1 MISKKK
7 KMNQKVYKN
16 IFRVTVNV
24 HLVVKNTTK
33 IKDGIVTSVNGNLK
47 TQ

>member
-1 MISKKK
+1 
-7 KMNQKVYKN
+7 MNQKVYKN
-16 IFRVTVNV
+16 IFLVTVNV